1 MTGPGV
7 RPVRPEQ
14 VVGGGR
20 GGGEEDVSADHG
32 VSSQAVGGNIEL
44 QRSEHGHN
52 DGGRQFTNISGSR
65 HLF

>member
-52 DGGRQFTNISGSR
+52 DGGR
-65 HLF
+65 